1 MSNPTCE
8 YDELDG
14 AYVLGSLSPGERQ
27 EYERHLATCES
38 CARSVRELAG
48 LPGLL
53 ARVDPVIL
61 EPAPVDEPVPA
72 TLLPSLV
79 REVGR
84 SRRRRFLGSV
94 GVAAAAA
101 VAVATMALTSLG
113 GGAAPTVSPPPAG
126 PSSTAQ
132 PASLSMI
139 PVNDAPVTG
148 SLAFTSVGWG
158 TKLDL
163 TCSYRPDW
171 DTYEELPKTATYA
184 LFVVTRD
191 GSMQQV
197 GTWQAIGGKT
207 MHFSAGTAARRND
220 ISAVE
225 VRTKTGRPVLR
236 LQS

>member
-1 MSNPTCE
+1 M
-8 YDELDG
+8 
-14 AYVLGSLSPGERQ
+14 
-27 EYERHLATCES
+27 
-38 CARSVRELAG
+38 RELAG

-61 EPAPVDEPVPA
+61 EPAPAVEPVPA

-84 SRRRRFLGSV
+84 ARRRRLFATVGV

-101 VAVATMALTSLG
+101 VGAMVVAGLG
-113 GGAAPTVSPPPAG
+113 GGEPPVASPPPSG

-139 PVNDAPVTG
+139 PVGGAPVTG

-171 DTYEELPKTATYA
+171 DAYENLPNTATYA

-207 MHFSAGTAARRND
+207 MHFSAGTAARRGD

-225 VRTKTGRPVLR
+225 VRTKAGRPVLR

>member
-1 MSNPTCE
+1 MNCE
-8 YDELDG
+8 FAELDG
-14 AYVLGSLSPGERQ
+14 SYVLGSLSPGERQ
-27 EYERHLATCES
+27 AYEQHLATCES
-38 CARSVRELAG
+38 CSRSVRDLAG

-61 EPAPVDEPVPA
+61 EPAPAAEPVPA

-84 SRRRRFLGSV
+84 SRRRRLFATV
-94 GVAAAAA
+94 GVGLAAA
-101 VAVATMALTSLG
+101 VAVGTTLVASLG
-113 GGAAPTVSPPPAG
+113 ADQPPVASPPAPG
-126 PSSTAQ
+126 PSSAVQ
-132 PASLSMI
+132 PAGLSMI
-139 PVNDAPVTG
+139 PVGGAPVTG
-148 SLAFTSVGWG
+148 SLAFTPVGWG
-158 TKLDL
+158 TKIDL

-171 DTYEELPKTATYA
+171 DAYENLPKTATYA

>member
-1 MSNPTCE
+1 MNICE
-8 YDELDG
+8 YAELDG

-27 EYERHLATCES
+27 EYEKHLATCES
-38 CARSVRELAG
+38 CSRSVRELAG

-61 EPAPVDEPVPA
+61 EPAPAMEPVPA

-79 REVGR
+79 REVAR
-84 SRRRRFLGSV
+84 TRRRRLFATV
-94 GVAAAAA
+94 GVGLAAA
-101 VAVATMALTSLG
+101 VAVGTTLVASLG
-113 GGAAPTVSPPPAG
+113 GDEPPVASPPATG
-126 PSSTAQ
+126 PSSTVQ
-132 PASLSMI
+132 PAGLSMI
-139 PVNDAPVTG
+139 PVGGAPVTG
-148 SLAFTSVGWG
+148 SLAFTPVGWG
-158 TKLDL
+158 TKIDL

-171 DTYEELPKTATYA
+171 DAYENLPETTTYA

>member
-1 MSNPTCE
+1 MTCE
-8 YDELDG
+8 FAELDG
-14 AYVLGSLSPGERQ
+14 AYVLGSLSPSERQ
-27 EYERHLATCES
+27 AYEKHLATCDS
-38 CARSVRELAG
+38 CSRSVRDLAG

-61 EPAPVDEPVPA
+61 EPAPVMEPVPA

-84 SRRRRFLGSV
+84 TRRRRLFATVGV

-101 VAVATMALTSLG
+101 VGAMVVASLG
-113 GGAAPTVSPPPAG
+113 GSEAPIASPPPST

-139 PVNDAPVTG
+139 PVGGAPVTG
-148 SLAFTSVGWG
+148 SLAFTPVGWG
-158 TKLDL
+158 TKIDL
-163 TCSYRPDW
+163 ICSYRPDW
-171 DTYEELPKTATYA
+171 DAYDNLPKTTTYA

-207 MHFSAGTAARRND
+207 MHFSAGTAARRTD

>member
-1 MSNPTCE
+1 MTCE
-8 YDELDG
+8 YAELDG
-14 AYVLGSLSPGERQ
+14 AYVLGSLSPAERQ
-27 EYERHLATCES
+27 EFERHMATCEA
-38 CARSVRELAG
+38 CATSVRELAG

-61 EPAPVDEPVPA
+61 EPAPVAEPVPA

-84 SRRRRFLGSV
+84 VRRRRVFAAV

-101 VAVATMALTSLG
+101 VAVGVMLVSGIG
-113 GGAAPTVSPPPAG
+113 GDTPPVASPAPANPSVAAPAG
-126 PSSTAQ
+126 
-132 PASLSMI
+132 LSML
-139 PVNDAPVTG
+139 PVGHAPVTG
-148 SLAFTSVGWG
+148 SLAFTPVGWG

-163 TCSYRPDW
+163 TCAYQPDW
-171 DTYEELPKTATYA
+171 AGYESLPKTATYA

-191 GSMQQV
+191 GGAQQV

-207 MHFSAGTAARRND
+207 MHFSAGTAAREGD
-220 ISAVE
+220 IAAVE
-225 VRTKTGRPVLR
+225 VRTKDGRPVLR